1 MATSFDVIG
10 ERAMSVIDDYKLR
23 KLWNVNIDMFE
34 SRIDSFILNA
44 IPRFWQCNSSLAY
57 DAQDRQFEADLNTME
72 IQILA
77 DYCVITWWEGET
89 NVASQIALKLKTS
102 NSFSFNSESQNFK
115 EKQNV
120 LDKLREEVDRQTT
133 NYLLQNLSSYDY

>member
-57 DAQDRQFEADLNTME
+57 DAQSRQFEADLNTME

-133 NYLLQNLSSYDY
+133 NYLLQDLSSYDY

>member
-34 SRIDSFILNA
+34 SKIDSFILNA

-133 NYLLQNLSSYDY
+133 NYLLQDLSSYDY

>member
-23 KLWNVNIDMFE
+23 KLWDVNIDMFE

-57 DAQDRQFEADLNTME
+57 DTQGRQFEADLNTME

-133 NYLLQNLSSYDY
+133 NYLLQDLSSYDY

>member
-57 DAQDRQFEADLNTME
+57 DAQGRQFEADLNTME

-133 NYLLQNLSSYDY
+133 NYLLQDLSSYDY

>member
-57 DAQDRQFEADLNTME
+57 DAQSRQFEADLNTME

-77 DYCVITWWEGET
+77 DYCVITWCAGET

-133 NYLLQNLSSYDY
+133 NYLLQDLSSYDY

>member
-57 DAQDRQFEADLNTME
+57 DAQSRQFEADLNTME

-77 DYCVITWWEGET
+77 DYCVITWWESET

-133 NYLLQNLSSYDY
+133 NYLLQDLSSYDY

>member
-23 KLWNVNIDMFE
+23 KLWNANIDMFE

-57 DAQDRQFEADLNTME
+57 DAQSRQFEADLNTME

-89 NVASQIALKLKTS
+89 NVASQIALKLKTP

-133 NYLLQNLSSYDY
+133 NYLLQDLSSYDY

>member
-23 KLWNVNIDMFE
+23 KLWNVDIDMFE
-34 SRIDSFILNA
+34 SKIDSFILNA
-44 IPRFWQCNSSLAY
+44 IPRFWQCNSSLSY
-57 DAQDRQFEADLNTME
+57 DAQERQFESDLNTME
-72 IQILA
+72 VQILA
-77 DYCVITWWEGET
+77 DHCVIAWWEGET

-133 NYLLQNLSSYDY
+133 NYLLQDLSSYDY

>member
-10 ERAMSVIDDYKLR
+10 ERALSVIRDYKL
-23 KLWNVNIDMFE
+23 KKTYNANVELFE
-34 SRIDSFILNA
+34 KEIDSYIFNA
-44 IPRFWQCNSSLAY
+44 VPRFWQCNTDLSY
-57 DAQDRQFEADLNTME
+57 DTTLRQFNADLTDME

-77 DYCVITWWEGET
+77 DYCVITWWKGET

-102 NSFSFNSESQNFK
+102 SSFTFNSEAQNFK

-120 LDKLREEVDRQTT
+120 IDKLNEEVDRQTT
-133 NYLLQNLSSYDY
+133 NYLLKDISSYDY

>member
-23 KLWNVNIDMFE
+23 KLWDVNIDMFE

-44 IPRFWQCNSSLAY
+44 IPRFWQCNSSLDY
-57 DAQDRQFEADLNTME
+57 DTQGRQFEADLNTME

-89 NVASQIALKLKTS
+89 NVASQIALKLKTP

-133 NYLLQNLSSYDY
+133 NYLLQDLSSYDY

>member
-57 DAQDRQFEADLNTME
+57 DAQSRQFEADLNTME
-72 IQILA
+72 IQIRA

-133 NYLLQNLSSYDY
+133 NYLLQDLSSYDY

>member
-23 KLWNVNIDMFE
+23 KLWDIDIDMFE
-34 SRIDSFILNA
+34 SKIDSFILNA
-44 IPRFWQCNSSLAY
+44 IPRFWQCNSSLTY
-57 DAQDRQFEADLNTME
+57 DAQARQFEADLNTME
-72 IQILA
+72 VQILA
-77 DYCVITWWEGET
+77 DYCVIVWWEGET

-102 NSFSFNSESQNFK
+102 SSFTFNSESQNFK

-133 NYLLQNLSSYDY
+133 NYLLQDLSSYDY

>member
-57 DAQDRQFEADLNTME
+57 DAQRRQFEADLNTME

-89 NVASQIALKLKTS
+89 NVASQIALKLKTP

-133 NYLLQNLSSYDY
+133 NYLLQDLSSYDY

>member
-34 SRIDSFILNA
+34 SKIDSFILNA

-57 DAQDRQFEADLNTME
+57 DAHGRQFEADLNTME

-89 NVASQIALKLKTS
+89 NVASQIALKLKTP

-133 NYLLQNLSSYDY
+133 NYLLQDLSSYDY

>member
-44 IPRFWQCNSSLAY
+44 IPRFWQCNWSLAY
-57 DAQDRQFEADLNTME
+57 DAQSRQFEADLNTME

-133 NYLLQNLSSYDY
+133 NYLLQDLSSYDY

>member
-34 SRIDSFILNA
+34 SKIDSFILNA

-57 DAQDRQFEADLNTME
+57 DAQTRQFEADLNTME
-72 IQILA
+72 VQILA
-77 DYCVITWWEGET
+77 DYCVIVWWEGET

-102 NSFSFNSESQNFK
+102 SSFTFNSESQNFK

-133 NYLLQNLSSYDY
+133 NYLLQDLSSYDY

>member
-34 SRIDSFILNA
+34 SKIDSFILNA

-89 NVASQIALKLKTS
+89 NVASQIALKLKTP

-133 NYLLQNLSSYDY
+133 NYLLQDLSSYDY

>member
-1 MATSFDVIG
+1 LATSFDVIG

-34 SRIDSFILNA
+34 SKIDSFILNA

-57 DAQDRQFEADLNTME
+57 DAQCRQFEADLNTME

-89 NVASQIALKLKTS
+89 NVASQIALKLKTP

-133 NYLLQNLSSYDY
+133 NYLLQDLSSYDY

>member
-34 SRIDSFILNA
+34 SKIDSFILNA

-57 DAQDRQFEADLNTME
+57 DAQSRQFEADLNTME

-89 NVASQIALKLKTS
+89 NVASQIALKLKTP

-133 NYLLQNLSSYDY
+133 NYLLQDLSSYDY

>member
-34 SRIDSFILNA
+34 SKIDSFIFNA

-57 DAQDRQFEADLNTME
+57 DAQTRQFEADLNTME
-72 IQILA
+72 VQILA
-77 DYCVITWWEGET
+77 DYCVIVWWEGET
-89 NVASQIALKLKTS
+89 NVASQIALKLKTQ
-102 NSFSFNSESQNFK
+102 NSFTFNSESQNFK

-133 NYLLQNLSSYDY
+133 NYLLQDLSSYDY

>member
-10 ERAMSVIDDYKLR
+10 ERALSVIDDYKLR
-23 KLWNVNIDMFE
+23 KLYDVSVEAFE
-34 SRIDSFILNA
+34 QKIDSFILNA
-44 IPRFWQCNSSLAY
+44 IPRFWQCNSDLSY
-57 DAQDRQFEADLNTME
+57 DSTLRQFNADLNDLE

-89 NVASQIALKLKTS
+89 NVASQIALKLKTTQ
-102 NSFSFNSESQNFK
+102 SFSFNSEAQNFK

-120 LDKLREEVDRQTT
+120 IDKLREEVDRQTT
-133 NYLLQNLSSYDY
+133 NYLLKDISSYDY